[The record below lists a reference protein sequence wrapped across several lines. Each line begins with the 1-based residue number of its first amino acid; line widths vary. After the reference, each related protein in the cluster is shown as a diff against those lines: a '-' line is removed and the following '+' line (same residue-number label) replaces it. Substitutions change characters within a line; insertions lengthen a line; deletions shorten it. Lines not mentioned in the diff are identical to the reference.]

1 MKASD
6 LFDNS
11 NAHLIDETPVNLFKF
26 RFNSDMAR
34 DIEDVINKYA
44 GKISVAE
51 AVGVLSIMAY
61 DLQRH
66 EIEEA

>member
-1 MKASD
+1 MRITDEIIK
-6 LFDNS
+6 
-11 NAHLIDETPVNLFKF
+11 ETPINLFKF

-34 DIEDVINKYA
+34 DIEDILNKYA

-61 DLQRH
+61 DLTKR
-66 EIEEA
+66 ETK